1 MSVRLADG
9 IIVLEG
15 RCRIEEAETL
25 LRHLLENGDRPIDLS
40 GCETMHSAVVQ
51 ILIAA
56 KPAISGRP
64 IDPFL
69 CAHILPLLETERSPS
84 GSVPL

>member
-1 MSVRLADG
+1 MSVRIEDE
-9 IIVLEG
+9 IVVIEG

-25 LRHLLENGDRPIDLS
+25 LGYLLENGDRPVDLS
-40 GCETMHSAVVQ
+40 ACETMHSAVVQ
-51 ILIAA
+51 ILMAA
-56 KPAISGRP
+56 QPVISGRP

-84 GSVPL
+84 GDAPL